1 MKRSKKNFVV
11 IAIIAQVTF
20 STFIA
25 TCSINYYD
33 KSDYVNDDIINDDN
47 HETDTKYEFDFVNDD
62 NYEIDTT
69 KLPDFIGDLKLG
81 WNLGNALDAQNNGV
95 ANETAWGNPKITQA
109 IFNGVKQAGFDIV
122 RIPVTWL
129 GHIGDADS
137 GYKIKEDY
145 MSRVKEVVGYAKAA
159 GLKVIINIHHDGA
172 DSNYWLNIKDA
183 CGVTISSDGDK
194 KIFHNGSYNR
204 KKDTAI
210 CNQLY
215 SMWQQIAKAF
225 PDSQDYLIFETMN
238 EIHDGGWGWGENRQN
253 PATKQYDILN
263 EWNQICVRAIRYAGA
278 KNYIACPGYVTNI
291 DLTYEHFTV
300 PKDKLKRVLLAV
312 HYYDPNDFVLEGE
325 KKTWNAAG
333 SEYGGQNYMTSQ
345 FEKIKS
351 KFASQVAGIYIGE
364 CGAVYTGDSS
374 ATSERQKYNVA
385 VINTAKSQNILPIFW
400 DNGSGES
407 GKERSGLFNRST
419 GAVYSH
425 CTNLVSAMTA
435 AAQ

>member
-1 MKRSKKNFVV
+1 MKRSQKKFIVTAILVSITFSNFV
-11 IAIIAQVTF
+11 ASCA
-20 STFIA
+20 
-25 TCSINYYD
+25 
-33 KSDYVNDDIINDDN
+33 SDWD
-47 HETDTKYEFDFVNDD
+47 EETKYEFDFVNND
-62 NYEIDTT
+62 NYEIDATD
-69 KLPDFIGDLKLG
+69 LPDFIGDLKLG
-81 WNLGNALDAQNNGV
+81 WNLGNALDAQNNGM

-109 IFNGVKQAGFDIV
+109 IFKGVKQAGFDIV
-122 RIPVTWL
+122 RIPVTYL

-137 GYKIKEDY
+137 GYKIKESY
-145 MSRVKEVVGYAKAA
+145 MSRVKEVVGYAKTA

-172 DSNYWLNIKDA
+172 DSNYWLNIKKA
-183 CGVTISSDGDK
+183 CGYVSEKVSHPSSVEA
-194 KIFHNGSYNR
+194 IAAN
-204 KKDTAI
+204 TAI

-225 PDSQDYLIFETMN
+225 PNSQDYLIFETMN

-333 SEYGGQNYMTSQ
+333 SEYGSQSYMTSQ

-385 VINTAKSQNILPIFW
+385 VIKTAKSQNILPIFW

-407 GKERSGLFNRST
+407 GKECSGLFNRST
-419 GAVYSH
+419 SKIYSH
-425 CTNLVSAMTA
+425 CTNLVSAMSA

>member
-1 MKRSKKNFVV
+1 M
-11 IAIIAQVTF
+11 
-20 STFIA
+20 
-25 TCSINYYD
+25 
-33 KSDYVNDDIINDDN
+33 
-47 HETDTKYEFDFVNDD
+47 
-62 NYEIDTT
+62 
-69 KLPDFIGDLKLG
+69 
-81 WNLGNALDAQNNGV
+81 
-95 ANETAWGNPKITQA
+95 ANETACGNPKITQA
-109 IFNGVKQAGFDIV
+109 IFKGVKQAGFDIV
-122 RIPVTWL
+122 RIPVTYL

-137 GYKIKEDY
+137 GYKIKESY
-145 MSRVKEVVGYAKAA
+145 MSRVKEVVGYAKTA

-172 DSNYWLNIKDA
+172 DSNYWLNIKKA
-183 CGVTISSDGDK
+183 CGYVSEKVSHPSSVEA
-194 KIFHNGSYNR
+194 IAAN
-204 KKDTAI
+204 TAI

-225 PDSQDYLIFETMN
+225 PNSQDYLIFETMN

-407 GKERSGLFNRST
+407 GKECSGLFNRST
-419 GAVYSH
+419 SKIYSH
-425 CTNLVSAMTA
+425 CTNLVSAMSA

>member
-1 MKRSKKNFVV
+1 MKRSKKNFAV
-11 IAIIAQVTF
+11 IAIVASVTF
-20 STFIA
+20 SAFIA
-25 TCSINYYD
+25 TCS
-33 KSDYVNDDIINDDN
+33 SDWDDYFTNDDTTNGDN
-47 HETDTKYEFDFVNDD
+47 YETDTKYEFDFVNDD
-62 NYEIDTT
+62 NYEIGETN
-69 KLPDFIGDLKLG
+69 LPDFIGDLKLG
-81 WNLGNALDAQNNGV
+81 WNLGNALDAQNNGF
-95 ANETAWGNPKITQA
+95 ASETAWGNPKITQA
-109 IFNGVKQAGFDIV
+109 IFKGVKQAGFDIV
-122 RIPVTWL
+122 RIPVTYL

-145 MSRVKEVVGYAKAA
+145 MSRVKEVVGYAKTA

-172 DSNYWLNIKDA
+172 DSNYWLNIKKA
-183 CGVTISSDGDK
+183 CGYVSEKVSHPSSAEA
-194 KIFHNGSYNR
+194 IAAN
-204 KKDTAI
+204 TAI

-238 EIHDGGWGWGENRQN
+238 EIHDGGWGWGENHQN
-253 PATKQYDILN
+253 PATKQYAILN
-263 EWNQICVRAIRYAGA
+263 EWNQICVRAIRYADA

-385 VINTAKSQNILPIFW
+385 VIKTAKSQNILPIFW

-407 GKERSGLFNRST
+407 GKECSGLFNRST
-419 GAVYSH
+419 SKIYSH
-425 CTNLVSAMTA
+425 CTNLVSAMSA

>member
-1 MKRSKKNFVV
+1 MKRSQKKFIVTAILVSITFSNFV
-11 IAIIAQVTF
+11 ASCA
-20 STFIA
+20 
-25 TCSINYYD
+25 
-33 KSDYVNDDIINDDN
+33 SDWD
-47 HETDTKYEFDFVNDD
+47 EETKYEFDFVNND
-62 NYEIDTT
+62 NYEIDATD
-69 KLPDFIGDLKLG
+69 LPDFIGDLKLG
-81 WNLGNALDAQNNGV
+81 WNLGNALDAHNNGM
-95 ANETAWGNPKITQA
+95 ANETACGNPKITQA
-109 IFNGVKQAGFDIV
+109 IFKGVKQAGFDIV
-122 RIPVTWL
+122 RIPVTYL

-137 GYKIKEDY
+137 GYKIKESY
-145 MSRVKEVVGYAKAA
+145 MSRVKEVVGYAKTA

-172 DSNYWLNIKDA
+172 DSNYWLNIKKA
-183 CGVTISSDGDK
+183 CGYVSEKVSHPSSVEA
-194 KIFHNGSYNR
+194 IAAN
-204 KKDTAI
+204 TAI

-225 PDSQDYLIFETMN
+225 PNSQDYLIFETMN

-407 GKERSGLFNRST
+407 GKECSGLFNRST
-419 GAVYSH
+419 SKIYSH
-425 CTNLVSAMTA
+425 CTNLVSAMSA

>member
-1 MKRSKKNFVV
+1 MKNFEKKCIVT
-11 IAIIAQVTF
+11 AILVSITF
-20 STFIA
+20 SNFVA
-25 TCSINYYD
+25 SCA
-33 KSDYVNDDIINDDN
+33 SDWDD
-47 HETDTKYEFDFVNDD
+47 EMEYEFDFANND
-62 NYEIDTT
+62 NYEIDATN
-69 KLPDFIGDLKLG
+69 LPDFIGDLKLG

-137 GYKIKEDY
+137 GYKIKESY
-145 MSRVKEVVGYAKAA
+145 MSRVKEVVGYAKTA

-172 DSNYWLNIKDA
+172 DSNYWLNIKKA
-183 CGVTISSDGDK
+183 CGYVSEKVSHPSSAEA
-194 KIFHNGSYNR
+194 IAAN
-204 KKDTAI
+204 TAI

-238 EIHDGGWGWGENRQN
+238 EIHDGGWGWGENRN
-253 PATKQYDILN
+253 SATKQYDILN

-291 DLTYEHFTV
+291 DLTDEHFAV
-300 PKDKLKRVLLAV
+300 PKDKLSRILLAV
-312 HYYDPNDFVLEGE
+312 HYYSPTEFVLNAEY
-325 KKTWNAAG
+325 KTWDEAVSAKGYG
-333 SEYGGQNYMTSQ
+333 SQSEMTSQ

-374 ATSERQKYNVA
+374 KNSERQKYNVA
-385 VINTAKSQNILPIFW
+385 VINTAKSQNIIPIFW
-400 DNGSGES
+400 DNGSSGS
-407 GKERSGLFNRST
+407 GKESSGLFNRST

-425 CTNLVSAMTA
+425 CTHLVSAMTA

>member
-1 MKRSKKNFVV
+1 MKRSQKKFIVTAILVSITFSNFV
-11 IAIIAQVTF
+11 ASCA
-20 STFIA
+20 
-25 TCSINYYD
+25 
-33 KSDYVNDDIINDDN
+33 SDWD
-47 HETDTKYEFDFVNDD
+47 EETKYEFDFVNND
-62 NYEIDTT
+62 NYEIDATD
-69 KLPDFIGDLKLG
+69 LPDFIGDLKLG
-81 WNLGNALDAQNNGV
+81 WNLGNALDAQNNGM

-109 IFNGVKQAGFDIV
+109 IFKGVKQAGFDIV
-122 RIPVTWL
+122 RIPVTYL

-137 GYKIKEDY
+137 GYKIKESY
-145 MSRVKEVVGYAKAA
+145 MSRVKEVVGYAKTA

-172 DSNYWLNIKDA
+172 DSNYWLNIKKA
-183 CGVTISSDGDK
+183 CGYVSEKVSHPSSVEA
-194 KIFHNGSYNR
+194 IAAN
-204 KKDTAI
+204 TAI

-238 EIHDGGWGWGENRQN
+238 EIHDGGWGWGENHQN
-253 PATKQYDILN
+253 PATKQYAILN

-333 SEYGGQNYMTSQ
+333 SEYGSQNYMTSQ

-407 GKERSGLFNRST
+407 GKECSGLFNRST
-419 GAVYSH
+419 SKIYSH
-425 CTNLVSAMTA
+425 CTNLVSAMSA

>member
-1 MKRSKKNFVV
+1 MKRPKKNFFTAAIVV
-11 IAIIAQVTF
+11 SVTF
-20 STFIA
+20 SIFVA
-25 TCSINYYD
+25 CGAD
-33 KSDYVNDDIINDDN
+33 WDV
-47 HETDTKYEFDFVNDD
+47 ETEYEFDFVNDD
-62 NYEIDTT
+62 NYEIDKTN
-69 KLPDFIGDLKLG
+69 LPNFFNDLRLG
-81 WNLGNALDAQNNGV
+81 WNLGNALDSHNNGV
-95 ANETAWGNPKITQA
+95 ASETAWGNPKITQA
-109 IFNGVKQAGFDIV
+109 IFKGVKQAGFGIV

-137 GYKIKEDY
+137 GHKIKEDY
-145 MSRVKEVVGYAKAA
+145 MSRIKEVVGYAKDA
-159 GLKVIINIHHDGA
+159 GLKVIINIHHDGG
-172 DSNYWLNIKDA
+172 DSNYWLNIKKA
-183 CGVTISSDGDK
+183 CGYVSEKVSHPSSAEA
-194 KIFHNGSYNR
+194 IAAN
-204 KKDTAI
+204 TAI

-238 EIHDGGWGWGENRQN
+238 EIHDGGWGWGWGENRN
-253 PATKQYDILN
+253 PATKQYDVLN

-291 DLTYEHFTV
+291 DLTYEHFTI

-312 HYYDPNDFVLEGE
+312 HYYDPNDFVLKGE

-333 SEYGGQNYMTSQ
+333 SEYGSQSYMTSQ

-374 ATSERQKYNVA
+374 TTSDRQRYNVA
-385 VINTAKSQNILPIFW
+385 VIKTAKSQNILPIFW

-407 GKERSGLFNRST
+407 GEECSGLFNRST
-419 GAVYSH
+419 GKIYSH
-425 CTNLVSAMTA
+425 CINLVSAMAA

>member
-1 MKRSKKNFVV
+1 MKRSKKNFAV
-11 IAIIAQVTF
+11 IAIIASVTF
-20 STFIA
+20 SAFIA
-25 TCSINYYD
+25 TCS
-33 KSDYVNDDIINDDN
+33 SDWDDYFTNDDTTNGDN
-47 HETDTKYEFDFVNDD
+47 YETDTKYEFDFVNND
-62 NYEIDTT
+62 NYEIDATD
-69 KLPDFIGDLKLG
+69 LPDFIGDLKLG

-137 GYKIKEDY
+137 GYKIKESY
-145 MSRVKEVVGYAKAA
+145 MSRVKEVVGYAKTA

-172 DSNYWLNIKDA
+172 DSNYWLNIKKA
-183 CGVTISSDGDK
+183 CGYVSEKVSHPSSVEA
-194 KIFHNGSYNR
+194 IAAN
-204 KKDTAI
+204 TAI

-225 PDSQDYLIFETMN
+225 PNSQDYLIFETMN

-333 SEYGGQNYMTSQ
+333 SEYGSQSYMTSQ

-407 GKERSGLFNRST
+407 GKECSGLFNRST
-419 GAVYSH
+419 SKIYSH
-425 CTNLVSAMTA
+425 CTNLVSAMSA

>member
-1 MKRSKKNFVV
+1 MKKSKKNFAV
-11 IAIIAQVTF
+11 IAIIASVTF
-20 STFIA
+20 SAFIA
-25 TCSINYYD
+25 TCS
-33 KSDYVNDDIINDDN
+33 SDWDDYFTNDDTTNGDN
-47 HETDTKYEFDFVNDD
+47 YEADTKYEFDFMNDD
-62 NYEIDTT
+62 NYEIDATN
-69 KLPDFIGDLKLG
+69 LPDFIGDLKLG
-81 WNLGNALDAQNNGV
+81 WNLGNALDAQNNGM

-122 RIPVTWL
+122 RIPVTYL

-137 GYKIKEDY
+137 GYKIKESY
-145 MSRVKEVVGYAKAA
+145 MSRVKEVVGYAKTA

-172 DSNYWLNIKDA
+172 DSNYWLNIKKA
-183 CGVTISSDGDK
+183 CGYVSEKVSHPSSVEA
-194 KIFHNGSYNR
+194 IAAN
-204 KKDTAI
+204 TAI

-238 EIHDGGWGWGENRQN
+238 EIHDGGWGWGENHQN
-253 PATKQYDILN
+253 PATKQYAILN

-333 SEYGGQNYMTSQ
+333 SEYGSQNYMTSQ

-407 GKERSGLFNRST
+407 GKECSGLFNRST
-419 GAVYSH
+419 SKIYSH
-425 CTNLVSAMTA
+425 CTNLVSAMSA

>member
-1 MKRSKKNFVV
+1 MKRSQKKFIVTAILVSITFSNFV
-11 IAIIAQVTF
+11 ASCA
-20 STFIA
+20 
-25 TCSINYYD
+25 
-33 KSDYVNDDIINDDN
+33 SDWD
-47 HETDTKYEFDFVNDD
+47 EETKYEFDFVNND
-62 NYEIDTT
+62 NYEIDATD
-69 KLPDFIGDLKLG
+69 LPDFIGDLKLG
-81 WNLGNALDAQNNGV
+81 WNLGNALDAQNNGM

-109 IFNGVKQAGFDIV
+109 IFKGVKQAGFDIV
-122 RIPVTWL
+122 RIPVTYL

-137 GYKIKEDY
+137 GYKIKESY
-145 MSRVKEVVGYAKAA
+145 MSRVKEVVGYAKTA

-172 DSNYWLNIKDA
+172 DSNYWLNIKKA
-183 CGVTISSDGDK
+183 CGYVSEKVSHPSSVEA
-194 KIFHNGSYNR
+194 IAAN
-204 KKDTAI
+204 TAI

-225 PDSQDYLIFETMN
+225 PNSQDYLIFETMN

-278 KNYIACPGYVTNI
+278 KNYIACPCYVTNI

-407 GKERSGLFNRST
+407 GKECSGLFNRST
-419 GAVYSH
+419 SKIYSH
-425 CTNLVSAMTA
+425 CTNLVSAMSA

>member
-1 MKRSKKNFVV
+1 MKRSQKKFIVTAILVSITFSNFV
-11 IAIIAQVTF
+11 ASCA
-20 STFIA
+20 
-25 TCSINYYD
+25 
-33 KSDYVNDDIINDDN
+33 SDWD
-47 HETDTKYEFDFVNDD
+47 EETKYEFDFVNND
-62 NYEIDTT
+62 NYEIDATD
-69 KLPDFIGDLKLG
+69 LPDFIGDLKLG
-81 WNLGNALDAQNNGV
+81 WNLGNALDAQNNGM

-109 IFNGVKQAGFDIV
+109 IFKGVKQAGFDIV
-122 RIPVTWL
+122 RIPVTYL

-137 GYKIKEDY
+137 GYKIKESY
-145 MSRVKEVVGYAKAA
+145 MSRVKEVVGYAKTA

-172 DSNYWLNIKDA
+172 DSNYWLNIKKA
-183 CGVTISSDGDK
+183 CGYVSEKVSHPSSVEA
-194 KIFHNGSYNR
+194 IAAN
-204 KKDTAI
+204 TAI

-225 PDSQDYLIFETMN
+225 PNSQDYLIFETMN

-407 GKERSGLFNRST
+407 GKECSGLFNRST
-419 GAVYSH
+419 SKIYSH
-425 CTNLVSAMTA
+425 CTNLVSAMSA